1 MAAPVYMNL
10 QAAISQDS
18 AVKLI
23 AAVTDA
29 LHKGMTELHLLMSSA
44 GGLVDP
50 GMAIYNFLRGIPVK
64 VFTYNYGNVDSVA
77 GVVYCAG
84 TKRLATPHCKFLI
97 HGITWRFAASSQP
110 IEAREQQL
118 REYLGQIDAIKRNIA
133 SVIAEATGKK
143 AEDVTADM
151 TKSLT
156 LTADEAKTY
165 GLVHEMTTT
174 LIPPGA
180 QVIGIQ

>member
-1 MAAPVYMNL
+1 M
-10 QAAISQDS
+10 
-18 AVKLI
+18 KLV

-29 LHKGMTELHLLMSSA
+29 LHKGVTEIHLLMASG

-50 GMAIYNFLRGIPVK
+50 GMAIYNLLRGIPVK

-84 TKRLATPHCKFLI
+84 TRRLATPHCKFLI
-97 HGITWRFAASSQP
+97 HGITWRLAPNTQAT
-110 IEAREQQL
+110 EVREQQL
-118 REYLGQIDAIKRNIA
+118 HEYLGQIDAVKRNIA

-143 AEDVTADM
+143 VEDVTADM

-156 LTADEAKTY
+156 MTAGEAKSY
-165 GLVHEMTTT
+165 GLVHELTTT
-174 LIPPGA
+174 LIPTGA
-180 QVIGIQ
+180 QVVGIQ

>member
-1 MAAPVYMNL
+1 MAGPIYVNL
-10 QAAISQDS
+10 QEGISLET
-18 AVKLI
+18 AVKLVKVV
-23 AAVTDA
+23 ADA
-29 LHKGMTELHLLMSSA
+29 LQKGHTELHLLMSSQ
-44 GGLVDP
+44 GGLIDP
-50 GMAIYNFLRGIPVK
+50 GMAIFNFLRGTPLK
-64 VFTYNYGNVDSVA
+64 VTTYNYGNVDSVS
-77 GVVYCAG
+77 GVIYCAG

-110 IEAREQQL
+110 IEVREQQL

-143 AEDVTADM
+143 AEDITADI

-165 GLVHEMTTT
+165 GLVHELTNT

-180 QVIGIQ
+180 QVIGIS